1 MTQKNP
7 GKLGFD
13 EYAEVVKKTVVV
25 KNDRGE
31 ILVGLRNNAPAKG
44 YWFVPG
50 GRILKDERIAGA
62 FERIADDELGI
73 RPAFE
78 DAERIAEAF
87 ERIAYDELG
96 IRPAF
101 KDARFLGVFEH
112 LYPNNF
118 TEKEEFSTHYVVLAY
133 EIKIAETALNPP
145 RNQHSEHKWL
155 TKQSLD
161 KEADIHPY
169 TRAYFDC
176 SQ

>member
-1 MTQKNP
+1 
-7 GKLGFD
+7 D
-13 EYAEVVKKTVVV
+13 EYAEVVKKTALVSIDLVV
-25 KNDRGE
+25 KNERGE

-44 YWFVPG
+44 SWFVPG
-50 GRILKDERIAGA
+50 GRILKD
-62 FERIADDELGI
+62 
-73 RPAFE
+73 
-78 DAERIAEAF
+78 ERIAEAF

>member
-1 MTQKNP
+1 MTQKNS

-13 EYAEVVKKTVVV
+13 EYADVVKNTALVSIDLVV

-62 FERIADDELGI
+62 FERIAYDELGI

-78 DAERIAEAF
+78 
-87 ERIAYDELG
+87 
-96 IRPAF
+96 
-101 KDARFLGVFEH
+101 DARFLGVFEH

-118 TEKEEFSTHYVVLAY
+118 TESGDFGTHYVVLAY
-133 EIKIAETALNPP
+133 EIKINETELSPP
-145 RNQHSEHKWL
+145 RNQHSEYKWL
-155 TKQSLD
+155 SRESLN
-161 KEADIHPY
+161 KESNVHPY
-169 TRAYFDC
+169 AKAYFDC
-176 SQ
+176 SR